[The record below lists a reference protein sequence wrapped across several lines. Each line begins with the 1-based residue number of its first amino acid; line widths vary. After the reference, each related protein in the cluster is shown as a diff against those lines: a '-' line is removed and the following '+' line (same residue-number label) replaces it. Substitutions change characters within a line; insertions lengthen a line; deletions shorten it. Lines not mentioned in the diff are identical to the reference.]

1 METFEAFINNL
12 KHIYEIDKHVH
23 LMELPS
29 YDKFIKKAGHHSI
42 VFGMLDCGSEGLGFE
57 SHQGHG
63 FFSPGRLLPRDGSAM
78 GPMAILELHSQ
89 ALSTSRMHLLERCS
103 NYLTNTAGATVP
115 GPG

>member
-1 METFEAFINNL
+1 MLLQFIFHHCRMETFEAFINNL

-57 SHQGHG
+57 SHQSHVGS
-63 FFSPGRLLPRDGSAM
+63 FSPGRLLPRAGSEM
-78 GPMAILELHSQ
+78 GPMGRLEPHS
-89 ALSTSRMHLLERCS
+89 LTSSTSWMHL
-103 NYLTNTAGATVP
+103 
-115 GPG
+115 